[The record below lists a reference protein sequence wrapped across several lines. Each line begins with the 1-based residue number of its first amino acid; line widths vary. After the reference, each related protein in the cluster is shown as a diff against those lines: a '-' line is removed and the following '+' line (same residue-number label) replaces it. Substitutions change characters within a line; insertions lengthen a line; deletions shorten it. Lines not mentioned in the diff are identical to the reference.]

1 LLAAPEVLSTGQ
13 LAARLGKSI
22 HTLIWWRR
30 EGRGPKYT
38 RITSSFIVYRLDDV
52 LEWES
57 EQAARGRS

>member
-1 LLAAPEVLSTGQ
+1 VLAAPEVLSTGQ

-38 RITSSFIVYRLDDV
+38 RITPSFIVWSGPRWLTLV
-52 LEWES
+52 CAS
-57 EQAARGRS
+57 QATSVA